1 MILSDGLRSGNQWC
15 LAQDAARYTPDNWDN
30 HQHRQQLA
38 HQAEQDRLTA
48 HLRQFDK
55 PLSVVHSQ

>member
-1 MILSDGLRSGNQWC
+1 MILSDGLSSGNQWC

-38 HQAEQDRLTA
+38 H
-48 HLRQFDK
+48 
-55 PLSVVHSQ
+55 